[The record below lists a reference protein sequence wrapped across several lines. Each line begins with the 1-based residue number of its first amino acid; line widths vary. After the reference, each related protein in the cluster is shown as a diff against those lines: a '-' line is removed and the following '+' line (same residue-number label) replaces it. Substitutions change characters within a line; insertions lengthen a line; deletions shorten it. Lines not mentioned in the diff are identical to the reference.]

1 MAWTSPATWTA
12 ALVTV
17 SQFNQQIRDNLNAL
31 KSPPV
36 ATVEPANN
44 YTLSATSFTDV
55 DTNDFKCTVTLAGS
69 VALVWFNGSVQHSD
83 ANATINFNVSID
95 NVDAVADDGI
105 ICVRPVDFATSQRIP
120 VSFVFRIT
128 GITPGTR
135 VFRLR
140 WKTSGATATLYANGG
155 SATGANIHTQFGVVE
170 LT

>member
-36 ATVEPANN
+36 AVAEPASN
-44 YTLSATSFTDV
+44 YTITTTGFADV
-55 DTNDFKCTVTLAGS
+55 DTDDFKCEVTLAGT
-69 VALVWFNGSVQHSD
+69 VALVWFNGTVQHSD
-83 ANATINFNVSID
+83 TGGTVNFNVSID
-95 NVDAVADDGI
+95 NVDAVANDGI
-105 ICVRPVDFATSQRIP
+105 ICVRPMDFSTSHRMP
-120 VSFVFRIT
+120 VSFVYRIT

-135 VFRLR
+135 TFRLR
-140 WKTSGATATLYANGG
+140 WKTSGATATLLANGG
-155 SATGANIHTQFGVVE
+155 SGNAGDVHTQFGVVE